1 VTIQRLAASARRG
14 RKLVMLTAYDYPTA
28 RLLDAAGVDVVLV
41 GDSLGMVVLGYPT
54 TAPVTMAAMCH
65 HARAVRRAVE
75 RALLVADLPL
85 VSLRRGLRAVRDAEQ
100 LVRRIGCDAVKVEWR
115 PGILATVEAM
125 VRHRIPVLGH
135 VGLTPQL
142 VDDPSGFRVQGR
154 TAADAR
160 RILDQAV
167 ALERAGCFALVI
179 ECVPDRVAALI
190 TRRLRIPTIGI
201 GAGPSCDGQVLVLHD
216 LVGLHQGHTPRF
228 VKRYTDVSEM
238 IRRAVARFGDEVRRG
253 RFPSAAQ
260 RFTISDEEFQR
271 LKQLLHP

>member
-1 VTIQRLAASARRG
+1 MTIPRLRAWAARG
-14 RKLVMLTAYDYPTA
+14 RRLVMLTAYDYPTA
-28 RLLDAAGVDVVLV
+28 SLLDAAGVDIILI

-54 TAPVTMAAMCH
+54 TAPVTVREMEH
-65 HARAVRRAVE
+65 HARAVRRAVR
-75 RALLVADLPL
+75 RALVVVDLPL
-85 VSLRRGLRAVRDAEQ
+85 ASLRRGLRAVRDAERF
-100 LVRRIGCDAVKVEWR
+100 VRRLGCDAVKVEWR
-115 PGILATVEAM
+115 RGIVATVEAM
-125 VRHRIPVLGH
+125 RRRRIPVLGH

-142 VDDPSGFRVQGR
+142 VRDPSGFRVQGR
-154 TAADAR
+154 TAAAAK
-160 RILDQAV
+160 RILEQAV

-216 LVGLHQGHTPRF
+216 LIGLHQGHTPRF
-228 VKRYTDVSEM
+228 VKRYADVSET
-238 IRRAVARFGDEVRRG
+238 IHRAAMRFGRDVRAG

-271 LKQLLHP
+271 LRRLLNR